1 MYTSPHTPNPDATP
15 DDPSSPYSPDSGAYA
30 DSETVAT
37 TRPRVPPFPQT
48 TGTKAQS
55 STHARTRTHTHSS
68 ADETTSVRVIIWD
81 FDETDGEVNYVRVA
95 VDHTQ
100 AHLLQK
106 AAARGPLLL
115 SPAK

>member
-1 MYTSPHTPNPDATP
+1 M
-15 DDPSSPYSPDSGAYA
+15 
-30 DSETVAT
+30 
-37 TRPRVPPFPQT
+37 
-48 TGTKAQS
+48 
-55 STHARTRTHTHSS
+55 
-68 ADETTSVRVIIWD
+68 RVIIWD